1 MEENLRHG
9 KLDALVCTSS
19 LELGIDVGSIDRVL
33 QLGSARSVD
42 RLLQRV
48 GRADH
53 RLGGVGRGV
62 LLTHDHE
69 DLEEST
75 VIALCALKGD
85 LEPVRWRRSPLTVA
99 RINWSRWS
107 MHMAVF
113 ASMSPPWSSHAP
125 PNSQG
130 GIAPGPSNWPTC
142 SLNGGC
148 FASSRSLRGT
158 QNGGHGHRTSGISS
172 LRPAI
177 AKVSHD
183 RRHDRGSEMYRNSMS
198 DGGHG
203 PHPFRRSSPVGGSDL
218 QDAPDLG
225 RGRTSR

>member
-1 MEENLRHG
+1 MSMAPDLRIGVHHGSLARASRVEMEENLRHG

-75 VIALCALKGD
+75 VIALRVEG
-85 LEPVRWRRSPLTVA
+85 
-99 RINWSRWS
+99 
-107 MHMAVF
+107 
-113 ASMSPPWSSHAP
+113 
-125 PNSQG
+125 
-130 GIAPGPSNWPTC
+130 
-142 SLNGGC
+142 
-148 FASSRSLRGT
+148 
-158 QNGGHGHRTSGISS
+158 
-172 LRPAI
+172 
-177 AKVSHD
+177 
-183 RRHDRGSEMYRNSMS
+183 
-198 DGGHG
+198 
-203 PHPFRRSSPVGGSDL
+203 
-218 QDAPDLG
+218 
-225 RGRTSR
+225 